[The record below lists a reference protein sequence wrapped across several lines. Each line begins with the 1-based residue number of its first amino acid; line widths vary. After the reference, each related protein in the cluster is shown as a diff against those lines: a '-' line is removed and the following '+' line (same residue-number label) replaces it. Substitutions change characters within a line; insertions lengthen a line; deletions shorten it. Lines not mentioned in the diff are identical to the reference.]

1 MTFKWDKRGSRGLD
15 LFKGKAEKSQWA
27 CGRKEGTR
35 NNCGLWGERL
45 FIGEKWERLCILFHL
60 DGSKKK
66 KKKKNKGKLKAMSI
80 TLDRSVDLTNL
91 NGPIHWKFY
100 SKPFFR
106 ERCTTSFVVKKSE
119 LSLFVI
125 HITEMTLVRW
135 EGHFQDFCFSSNPF
149 MFNSKY
155 LNIRSCFWIKGRME
169 LGMRV
174 EMTPRK

>member
-1 MTFKWDKRGSRGLD
+1 MTFKWDKRGSRGSD
-15 LFKGKAEKSQWA
+15 LFKGRAEKSQWA

-45 FIGEKWERLCILFHL
+45 FIGEKWEGLCILFHL

-66 KKKKNKGKLKAMSI
+66 KKNKGKLTAMSI
-80 TLDRSVDLTNL
+80 TLYRPVDLTNL
-91 NGPIHWKFY
+91 KGLIHWKFY
-100 SKPFFR
+100 SKSFFW
-106 ERCTTSFVVKKSE
+106 ERRTISFVVKKSE

-125 HITEMTLVRW
+125 HITEMVLVRC
-135 EGHFQDFCFSSNPF
+135 EGHFQDVCFSSNPF

-155 LNIRSCFWIKGRME
+155 LIMRFCFWIKGEME
-169 LGMRV
+169 LRIRV